1 VCAKRR
7 REPAERD
14 RRLEKLAIEVL
25 TALGERNATIAATEQ
40 RAGAAL
46 QAMITDE
53 SLTVSEAVQRCAGAI
68 SHREAA
74 RLRQLAA
81 QAQNNKPEN
90 DSARA
95 ADIDDVAHKYFRRTW
110 SFGQLPPQDAS
121 ARTPG
126 RVRRLT
132 GGRRRVPACQLPTG
146 SSPCTSLSANLSTIL
161 RSYTSCLPRRRVTK
175 QEMAAVSGVGIG
187 SGPRV

>member
-1 VCAKRR
+1 MGKQTLRQAARLAASEVCAKRR

-25 TALGERNATIAATEQ
+25 TALGERDATIAATEQ

-68 SHREAA
+68 GHREAA

-90 DSARA
+90 DSAMA
-95 ADIDDVAHKYFRRTW
+95 ADIR
-110 SFGQLPPQDAS
+110 
-121 ARTPG
+121 
-126 RVRRLT
+126 
-132 GGRRRVPACQLPTG
+132 
-146 SSPCTSLSANLSTIL
+146 
-161 RSYTSCLPRRRVTK
+161 
-175 QEMAAVSGVGIG
+175 
-187 SGPRV
+187 